1 LIKLKKNNDN
11 MKKKYYVNTKNLYEN
26 ILISLKD
33 NVKFFR
39 WEKKNYYNMLVKV
52 QMSLDRV

>member
-1 LIKLKKNNDN
+1 MITW
-11 MKKKYYVNTKNLYEN
+11 KKYYVNTKNLYEN

-39 WEKKNYYNMLVKV
+39 WEKNIIIIC
-52 QMSLDRV
+52 

>member
-1 LIKLKKNNDN
+1 LDDKKINKNSKLIKFKKNNDN
-11 MKKKYYVNTKNLYEN
+11 MKKKYYVNIKNLYEN

-39 WEKKNYYNMLVKV
+39 
-52 QMSLDRV
+52 

>member
-1 LIKLKKNNDN
+1 
-11 MKKKYYVNTKNLYEN
+11 MKKKYYVNIKNIYEN

-39 WEKKNYYNMLVKV
+39 WEKKTL
-52 QMSLDRV
+52 L